1 MMKTEIYIATH
12 KKTWFPAY
20 EEYIPIEVGSNFRE
34 QGLGILRDNIGT
46 NISDLNRNFCELT
59 ALYWLWKNS
68 KADVVGLVH
77 YRRYF
82 MKNDDILNSSNF
94 NFSDLKNT
102 IVLPERINLYKQI
115 KFLKFKV
122 SIASHYA
129 LCHYKEDWLKIKE
142 VITELYPAYLSSFN
156 KVGNSKEGLSPY
168 NMFISDKRII
178 DAYCEWLFN
187 ILFEVKKKVSINNY
201 DDYQKRIFG
210 FMSERLFNVYIE
222 KHKGDFEIIYLPVK
236 MME

>member
-1 MMKTEIYIATH
+1 MKTEIYIATH
-12 KKTWFPAY
+12 KKTWFPEY
-20 EEYIPIEVGSNFRE
+20 EEYIPIEVGSNLRE
-34 QGLGILRDNIGT
+34 QGLGILRDNIGS
-46 NISDLNRNFCELT
+46 NISELNRNFCELT

-68 KADVVGLVH
+68 NADIVGLVH

-82 MKNDDILNSSNF
+82 MKNDDILHSN
-94 NFSDLKNT
+94 NFDFSNLKNT
-102 IVLPERINLYKQI
+102 IVLPERINLYKEI

-129 LCHYKEDWLKIKE
+129 LCHYKEDWLTIKG
-142 VITELYPAYLSSFN
+142 VITEIYPEYLSSFN

-168 NMFISDKRII
+168 NMFIGDKRII

-187 ILFEVKKKVSINNY
+187 ILFEVKNKVSISDY

-210 FMSERLFNVYIE
+210 FMSERLFNVYVE
-222 KHKGDFEIIYLPVK
+222 KHKDDFEIIYLPVK